1 MTNKGL
7 ISNIYKQLIQLNSK
21 KTNNPIKKQVEEL
34 NRHFSKQEM
43 QMADRHLKRW
53 STWLTIR
60 EMQIKT
66 TVRCHLTCVRTA
78 VIRKNTNKKCWQA
91 CEEKGTTVHCLWE
104 HKVVQS
110 LWKTVWRLLKKFKRE
125 LPQYPAIPLL
135 GIYVKKTKTLIQK
148 YTCTPIFARVLFI
161 IAKIWEQPEYPS
173 TDEWIKKI
181 WFIYRI
187 EYYSAIKKR
196 TKYAIFSNMDGLGGY
211 YAKWNKSDEKDKHR
225 MISLIWGI

>member
-1 MTNKGL
+1 MATHSSVLAWRIPGTGEPGGL
-7 ISNIYKQLIQLNSK
+7 LSMGSHRVGHDWSDLAAVAAASNIYKQLIQLNGK
-21 KTNNPIKKQVEEL
+21 KTNNPIKKRVEEL

-104 HKVVQS
+104 HKVLQS

-148 YTCTPIFARVLFI
+148 YTCTPIFARVFI
-161 IAKIWEQPEYPS
+161 NYTAYNL
-173 TDEWIKKI
+173 
-181 WFIYRI
+181 YCV
-187 EYYSAIKKR
+187 
-196 TKYAIFSNMDGLGGY
+196 
-211 YAKWNKSDEKDKHR
+211 
-225 MISLIWGI
+225 